1 MNTSFLETLNV
12 EEVKAILKE
21 TIKIIINFYSL
32 YYSKQKEIPTVDELI
47 AVLMYELELSREQ
60 IYEILD
66 VLNYKGIL
74 LWDGKRWQINYKML
88 MIED

>member
-12 EEVKAILKE
+12 EEAKAILKE

-32 YYSKQKEIPTVDELI
+32 YYSKQKE
-47 AVLMYELELSREQ
+47 LELSREQ
-60 IYEILD
+60 IYEIL
-66 VLNYKGIL
+66 
-74 LWDGKRWQINYKML
+74 DGKRWQINYKML